1 MRRQQHYNSGGYK
14 TSIFIDNVPF
24 TFHPWIILINISTN
38 AKEQQIC
45 PSVSIQKRALNLVLC
60 PPEWKK
66 RVFFLLFLP
75 IINPKKNGNFIVGSK
90 LRGITSD
97 DMENELKFSNVGVN
111 IATPSS

>member
-1 MRRQQHYNSGGYK
+1 MSQCKYPKK
-14 TSIFIDNVPF
+14 TFELSF
-24 TFHPWIILINISTN
+24 
-38 AKEQQIC
+38 
-45 PSVSIQKRALNLVLC
+45 VSSRM
-60 PPEWKK
+60 EKK
-66 RVFFLLFLP
+66 VFFLLFLP